1 MKILSFQIQ
10 NFRNIQD
17 INCELSTDI
26 TILAG
31 KNESGKTSVLDALH
45 LFNNAQKFED
55 TDRTFDVS
63 SEEHTTIELKLE
75 LSIEDIK
82 ELCDELCIN
91 YSITSPHKL
100 SMFLDFTDNT
110 YDVSGDIIDKII
122 NNRNREIDRLCQ
134 QINHLI
140 QRINHGDNDV
150 RMKHPLNFLDHH
162 HLDDSIQKLEHR
174 LETEDISIF
183 NDLISE
189 LKDHLDDD
197 YKREVRRIIW
207 EKRPNFIMF
216 SDFEDLLPE
225 TVPLTDFTD
234 LAQLETHY
242 KVVHDFITLTKFDV
256 KKLNTENI
264 QVRTNFTAE
273 ISNISTKRFS
283 EFWSQSNTEFELR
296 IDGNNVAI
304 FIKDV
309 DKRSLFLPKQRS
321 KGYQWY
327 LSFFLRL
334 ESMNQENTVILIDE
348 PGLYLHAQ
356 AQKDVLRVLEKRSK
370 YNQIIFST
378 HSPYLIDADR
388 LDRIR
393 LIVREKENGPT
404 SMPKTFYEGRYS
416 DTLTPI
422 MTAIGLDISKTL
434 MFSKK
439 LTIITEGISDYY
451 YLQGMIQFLT
461 KQKDLDF
468 PRDFAIIPCLGHT
481 SIPTIVSLL
490 LGWNYKFKILLDHK
504 GTETTIKK
512 LQNAGID
519 SEIVMIEK
527 NGASIEELFTERDRK
542 QFKINAQNVPKG
554 IISKQFYEKIKSSSP
569 INFEPQT
576 IDNFKKI
583 LDNLKK

>member
-1 MKILSFQIQ
+1 MKVLSFQIK

-45 LFNNAQKFED
+45 LFNNEQKFEN
-55 TDRTFDVS
+55 TDRAFDVS

-75 LSIEDIK
+75 LSIEDVK

-91 YSITSPHKL
+91 YSITGPQKL
-100 SMFLDFTDNT
+100 SMILDFTKDT
-110 YDVSGDIIDKII
+110 FHVSGDIIDIII
-122 NNRNREIDRLCQ
+122 NNQNDEIDSLNQ
-134 QINHLI
+134 QIHDLI
-140 QRINHGDNDV
+140 QSINNGDTDI
-150 RMKHPLNFLDHH
+150 RMRHPLNFLDQGR
-162 HLDDSIQKLEHR
+162 LDDSVQELERH
-174 LETEDISIF
+174 LESEGISVF

-189 LKDHLDDD
+189 FKDRLDEGYID
-197 YKREVRRIIW
+197 KVHKTIW
-207 EKRPNFIMF
+207 EKRPKFIMF

-234 LAQLETHY
+234 LSQLETHY

-264 QVRTNFTAE
+264 QERTNFTAE

-283 EFWSQSNTEFELR
+283 EFWSQGNTEFELR

-309 DKRSLFLPKQRS
+309 DKRSVFLPKQRS

-468 PRDFAIIPCLGHT
+468 PKDFAIIPCLGHT
-481 SIPTIVSLL
+481 TIPTMVSLL

-504 GTETTIKK
+504 DTEATIKK

-519 SEIVMIEK
+519 SEIVVIEK
-527 NGASIEELFTERDRK
+527 SGASIEELFTERDRK
-542 QFKINAQNVPKG
+542 QFKINAQNAPKG
-554 IISKQFYEKIKSSSP
+554 IISKQFYEKIKSSDP
-569 INFEPQT
+569 IDFEPQT